1 MSIEIYPRTAVK
13 PGIYK
18 RVTQK
23 ETNKT
28 ETEIL
33 NSLPSFFYIGRDEER
48 IKRISAL
55 FDSGFIAE
63 HFSSAQDALQNLNTK
78 EDTTPDVIIIDVPYS
93 ESTLHE
99 FVSFL
104 RKSETLTL
112 VPLLYNKNQVINGYK
127 EQLKKI
133 KLIDDIIDIDSFQYN
148 LSDKI
153 NFLRETK
160 VYAHQ
165 YGSSNATT
173 VVKKA
178 PACEPGNEF
187 NIKRI
192 LDIILASLIMVILF
206 PVFLLIALAIK
217 IESRG
222 SVFYNSYRAGT
233 GFKIFRFYKFR
244 TMHVGADKKLQDLA
258 HLNQYNNSLFFKV
271 NNDPRVT
278 HVGTF
283 LRRTSLDEL
292 PQLLNVLKGDMSL
305 VGNRPLP
312 LYEAATLTTN
322 ESVERFMAPAGM
334 TGLWQIKKRGK
345 SNMSVEERISLDIA
359 YARKHNLA
367 YDLWIMAN
375 TPGALFQKSNT

>member
-1 MSIEIYPRTAVK
+1 MNVEFYPRTSVK

-18 RVTQK
+18 RITQN
-23 ETNKT
+23 ETNKD
-28 ETEIL
+28 ENP
-33 NSLPSFFYIGRDEER
+33 NSSPSFFYIGRDAER
-48 IKRISAL
+48 IERISGL
-55 FDSGFIAE
+55 FNCGFIAD
-63 HFSSAQDALQNLNTK
+63 HYSSAQDLLQNLNTK
-78 EDTTPDVIIIDVPYS
+78 EHTTPDVIIIDVPYA
-93 ESTLHE
+93 ESTLNE

-112 VPLLYNKNQVINGYK
+112 IPLLYNKKQVINGYK
-127 EQLKKI
+127 EELKKI
-133 KLIDDIIDIDSFQYN
+133 KLVDDIIDIDSFQYN

-165 YGSSNATT
+165 YVSINATS
-173 VVKKA
+173 VVKKV
-178 PACEPGNEF
+178 PVCESAN
-187 NIKRI
+187 NSKVKRV
-192 LDIILASLIMVILF
+192 LDIILASIIILILL
-206 PVFLLIALAIK
+206 PVFLFIALAIK

-222 SVFYNSYRAGT
+222 PVLYNSYRAGT
-233 GFKIFRFYKFR
+233 GFKIFRFFKFR
-244 TMHVGADKKLQDLA
+244 TMNVGADKKLQDLA

-278 HVGTF
+278 KFGSF
-283 LRRTSLDEL
+283 LRKTSLDEL
-292 PQLLNVLKGDMSL
+292 PQLFNVLKGDMSL

-345 SNMSVEERISLDIA
+345 SNMSTEERISLDIA

-375 TPGALFQKSNT
+375 TPGALFQRSNA

>member
-1 MSIEIYPRTAVK
+1 MNVEFYPRTTVK
-13 PGIYK
+13 SGIYK
-18 RVTQK
+18 RITQN
-23 ETNKT
+23 ETNRT
-28 ETEIL
+28 ETP
-33 NSLPSFFYIGRDEER
+33 NSLPYFFYIGRDEKR

-55 FDSGFIAE
+55 FNSGFIAE
-63 HFSSAQDALQNLNTK
+63 QFSSAQDVLQNLNSK
-78 EDTTPDVIIIDVPYS
+78 EDITPDVIIIDVPYS
-93 ESTLHE
+93 ETTLYE

-112 VPLLYNKNQVINGYK
+112 VPLLYNKKQVINGYK

-133 KLIDDIIDIDSFQYN
+133 QLVDDIIDIDSFQYN

-160 VYAHQ
+160 LYALKNV
-165 YGSSNATT
+165 SINATT
-173 VVKKA
+173 VVKKV
-178 PACEPGNEF
+178 PATESGSNSH
-187 NIKRI
+187 IKRI
-192 LDIILASLIMVILF
+192 LDIILASIVLVILS

-244 TMHVGADKKLQDLA
+244 TMHAGSDKKLQDLA

-278 HVGTF
+278 HVGSF
-283 LRRTSLDEL
+283 LRKTSLDEL
-292 PQLLNVLKGDMSL
+292 PQLLNVLKGDMYL

-345 SNMSVEERISLDIA
+345 SNMSTEERISLDIA

-375 TPGALFQKSNT
+375 TPGALFQRSNA

>member
-28 ETEIL
+28 ETETL

-178 PACEPGNEF
+178 PACESGNEF

-375 TPGALFQKSNT
+375 TPGALFQKSNA

>member
-1 MSIEIYPRTAVK
+1 MSVEIYPRTSVK
-13 PGIYK
+13 TGIY
-18 RVTQK
+18 RRIVQ
-23 ETNKT
+23 N
-28 ETEIL
+28 EINRTDTP
-33 NSLPSFFYIGRDEER
+33 NSLPTFFYIGRDEER
-48 IKRISAL
+48 IERISAL
-55 FDSGFIAE
+55 FNSGFIAE
-63 HFSSAQDALQNLNTK
+63 HFSSAQDLLQNLNTK
-78 EDTTPDVIIIDVPYS
+78 EGTIPDVIIIDVPYS
-93 ESTLHE
+93 EPTLHE

-112 VPLLYNKNQVINGYK
+112 VPLLYNKKQVINGYK

-133 KLIDDIIDIDSFQYN
+133 KLVDDIIDIDSFQYN

-160 VYAHQ
+160 VFAHQ
-165 YGSSNATT
+165 YVSVNATT
-173 VVKKA
+173 VVKKT
-178 PACEPGNEF
+178 PDCEPGN
-187 NIKRI
+187 NSGIKRI
-192 LDIILASLIMVILF
+192 LDIVLALIVMVILL
-206 PVFLLIALAIK
+206 PVFILIALAIK

-222 SVFYNSYRAGT
+222 PIFYNSYRAGT

-244 TMHVGADKKLQDLA
+244 TMHAGADKKLQDLA

-278 HVGTF
+278 QVGSF
-283 LRRTSLDEL
+283 LRKTSLDEL

-345 SNMSVEERISLDIA
+345 SNMSTEERISLDIA

-375 TPGALFQKSNT
+375 TPGALFQKSNA